1 MTTPF
6 PSVCSFLSDLAAGE
20 DSGKLSNAVL
30 KNGHTAPIGS
40 ARSSSPVQA
49 EEEPGR
55 TASFRKPV
63 LEEDPKKRL
72 GKKFWI
78 FKSNGLIILVYF
90 MGLQESGDK

>member
-1 MTTPF
+1 MTMPF
-6 PSVCSFLSDLAAGE
+6 PSVCSFPSDLAAGE
-20 DSGKLSNAVL
+20 DSGKSSNTVL

-40 ARSSSPVQA
+40 ARSSIPLQA

-63 LEEDPKKRL
+63 LEEDPRKRL

-78 FKSNGLIILVYF
+78 FKSHGLIIIVYF
-90 MGLQESGDK
+90 MGLQELGDK